1 MTATHVSNSTSSVT
15 PVLYLS
21 FELSANQWKI
31 GSSTG
36 RAQKP
41 RVVSISA
48 GHAAL
53 VLKEISRAKS
63 RFGLPEDAVVLRGWS

>member
-41 RVVSISA
+41 RVVSIGA
-48 GHAAL
+48 GYACHAS
-53 VLKEISRAKS
+53 VPPVSVPR
-63 RFGLPEDAVVLRGWS
+63 P